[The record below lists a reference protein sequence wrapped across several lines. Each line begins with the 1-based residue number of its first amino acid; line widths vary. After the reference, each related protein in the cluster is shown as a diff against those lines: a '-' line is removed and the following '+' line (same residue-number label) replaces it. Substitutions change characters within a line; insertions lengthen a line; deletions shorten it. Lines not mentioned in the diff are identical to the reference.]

1 MFHESVRL
9 SCNLDHG
16 FRSLPPP
23 SAITIARMPKGLNS
37 RRLVGRWAILLAV
50 LTLPA
55 DCLAQSAQVTAVPEA
70 NPARPTV
77 STPATLTPVGYLQ
90 FETGALFAQTSPEF
104 SDLAN
109 INEVTK
115 LAVHPRLQLILG
127 FSPVASASG
136 EVNDT
141 AFGGLAVGF
150 QTILFGTGDAN
161 TTLAVSYLHTAIA
174 SSVPDT
180 DVGTPTNSG
189 LVLLSTNAAKFHFD
203 MNGIFNQQTVDT
215 ASRTQ
220 YGQTLSVSYPIWKLT
235 GQGEIW
241 HFSQPFLHGNAVGLL
256 FAASYTARKNLV
268 FDAGF
273 DHGLTST
280 STQWEEFF
288 GFTYLMPHR
297 LWKGH

>member
-1 MFHESVRL
+1 
-9 SCNLDHG
+9 
-16 FRSLPPP
+16 
-23 SAITIARMPKGLNS
+23 MPRTLNS
-37 RRLVGRWAILLAV
+37 RSVVRPLRAIAFAV

-55 DCLAQSAQVTAVPEA
+55 ACLAQSAPVAAVPEA

-104 SDLAN
+104 SNLAN
-109 INEVTK
+109 MNNVTK
-115 LAVHPRLQLILG
+115 LTVHPRLQFILLVN
-127 FSPVASASG
+127 PVAGATG

-141 AFGGLAVGF
+141 AFGGLSVGF
-150 QTILFGTGDAN
+150 QAVLLGTGDAN
-161 TTLAVSYLHTAIA
+161 TTLAVSYLHEAV
-174 SSVPDT
+174 SSTVPDT
-180 DVGTPTNSG
+180 DIGTPTNSG

-203 MNGIFNQQTVDT
+203 INGLFNQQTVDNV
-215 ASRTQ
+215 SRTQ
-220 YGQTLSVSYPIWKLT
+220 YGQTLSVSHPLWKLT

-241 HFSQPFLHGNAVGLL
+241 HFTQPFLHSDAVGLL
-256 FAASYTARKNLV
+256 WALSYSARKNLV

-273 DHGLTST
+273 EHGLTST

-288 GFTYLMPHR
+288 GFTYLLPHR